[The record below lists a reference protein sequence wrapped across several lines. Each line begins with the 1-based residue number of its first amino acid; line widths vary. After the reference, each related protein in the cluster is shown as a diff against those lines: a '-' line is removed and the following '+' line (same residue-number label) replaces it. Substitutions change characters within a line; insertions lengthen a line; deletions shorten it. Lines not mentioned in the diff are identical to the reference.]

1 MLSFFGLVPRGHVL
15 DVPNGVLGML
25 FYAYIIV
32 GYFIG
37 GEATRRERRGAAGMY
52 ALFGTSVALVVS
64 SLALASSVFL
74 GAKLYAIRELCVVC
88 LSTHAINATLWIR
101 TMMEY
106 GNARDKSKI
115 N

>member
-1 MLSFFGLVPRGHVL
+1 MRRKGRRYEG
-15 DVPNGVLGML
+15 GG
-25 FYAYIIV
+25 

-37 GEATRRERRGAAGMY
+37 GDATQFERRGAAGMH
-52 ALFGTSVALVVS
+52 ALFEISVALVVFL
-64 SLALASSVFL
+64 LAMASSVFL

-106 GNARDKSKI
+106 GNARDKAKI